1 MEEIIRNIDIEWLS
15 DKELMDLYYMAI
27 ETQKKKYIVLFEN
40 EKSRRNADV

>member
-1 MEEIIRNIDIEWLS
+1 MEEIIRNIDLNWITDE
-15 DKELMDLYYMAI
+15 ELMNLYYMAV